1 MFQFLW
7 VSELMHHEMKLRFGL
22 DLELSL
28 HNTLSILTP
37 NVIRGADSGSQ
48 RERLSSLRDTNT
60 DDLQKSAAVL
70 ILPALFKEDAKFLYC
85 LDEEPLSVF
94 PTIIFQGGETPLLA
108 RRASIKMDG
117 ITIASGEMDVPHA
130 LQCKF
135 VIGPS
140 PDIDA
145 FLGLVCIFCL
155 YFLFDVQYQK
165 EAHHITIL

>member
-1 MFQFLW
+1 MNRTRQTVYKRVEQMGKPTEEVMEMFQFLW
-7 VSELMHHEMKLRFGL
+7 VSELMHHEMK
-22 DLELSL
+22 
-28 HNTLSILTP
+28 
-37 NVIRGADSGSQ
+37 GADSGSQ

-94 PTIIFQGGETPLLA
+94 PTIIFQGGDTPLLA

-145 FLGLVCIFCL
+145 SLGLVCIFCL